1 VSIRADAYQLCK
13 TVWNSQSRDKIRDL
27 IQSLNRIRI
36 PEAGVRTE
44 TDLSPSFGYIARKQD
59 AQVLGYLM
67 VDQERARLEKG
78 PFPHPI
84 SPLRDQER
92 QLLASAHNQFIQ
104 LNEQCVAPLT
114 AELPKCTKAIDPYSQ
129 FPYIVP
135 PDVSEGDVLAPEAIQ
150 SMATSFHQH
159 PAINMALRSMEP
171 VVDSLTEDK
180 YMKAVLKLNDSF
192 LKAGALDAPKFTEI
206 TFTHSQDSPERIIA
220 CRLAALICVRA
231 SLATLDQL
239 IYQAIL
245 SKKLPVLNEDNI
257 VRIREHT
264 SHLAGG
270 GLSIIY
276 QPNEQAGITDLGYL
290 VLVKCMSLKIPI
302 DQLCRVEGIN
312 FKFSQDFGETVQVEL
327 REIDENLNP
336 FGPLLDHI

>member
-1 VSIRADAYQLCK
+1 MSIRADAYQLCK
-13 TVWNSQSRDKIRDL
+13 TVWNSPSRDKIRDL
-27 IQSLNRIRI
+27 IRSLNRI
-36 PEAGVRTE
+36 PEAGIRTE
-44 TDLSPSFGYIARKQD
+44 TDRSHFGYMARKQN

-129 FPYIVP
+129 FPHSAP
-135 PDVSEGDVLAPEAIQ
+135 PAVSEGDVLAPEAIQ
-150 SMATSFHQH
+150 AMATSFHQH
-159 PAINMALRSMEP
+159 PAINTALRGIEP
-171 VVDSLTEDK
+171 VVDSLTEDQ
-180 YMKAVLKLNDSF
+180 YMEAVLKLNDSF
-192 LKAGALDAPKFTEI
+192 LKAGVLDAPKFTEI
-206 TFTHSQDSPERIIA
+206 TFTHSQDSPKRIIA
-220 CRLAALICVRA
+220 CRLVALICVRA

-245 SKKLPVLNEDNI
+245 SNKLPVLNEDNI

-264 SHLAGG
+264 THLAGG

-290 VLVKCMSLKIPI
+290 VLVKCTSLKVPI
-302 DQLCRVEGIN
+302 DQLCRVERTN